1 MAAYKDEKI
10 DLTIRL
16 KKAEGQIRGVRKMI
30 DDEKYCIDVL
40 NQISAVK
47 GALKKVELKIL
58 EEHTKGCLKNAMVNG
73 TEEYTKEMIQELL
86 KTIEKMM

>member
-1 MAAYKDEKI
+1 MAAYKDQKS
-10 DLTIRL
+10 DLAIRL
-16 KKAEGQIRGVRKMI
+16 KRAEGQIRGIRKMI
-30 DDEKYCIDVL
+30 DEEKYCIDVL

-58 EEHTKGCLKNAMVNG
+58 EEHTKGCLKNALVSG
-73 TEEYTKEMIQELL
+73 SEDYTKEMIQELL